1 MKSLATRTTLI
12 TGLAIAGVV
21 LAGTAAIAANIG
33 ILNST
38 DDSSIGSLT
47 ATDELAQPAPA
58 VVEVQPVEKIT
69 PTTLPTPTS
78 TTETTVPAG
87 SSYVVAD
94 AGSVSVAAGPSGL
107 TLLSA
112 AANPGWTAEAVQPAP
127 NTLTVTFRSGDRTVV
142 FVATLGAGGEILA
155 DVTEPIVV
163 TQAAPTGPA
172 PAPAAAT
179 QPAASASTG
188 SYYDDDDHEY
198 EDDDHE
204 YDDDSHEYE
213 DDHHEYEGADDDD

>member
-1 MKSLATRTTLI
+1 M
-12 TGLAIAGVV
+12 
-21 LAGTAAIAANIG
+21 
-33 ILNST
+33 
-38 DDSSIGSLT
+38 
-47 ATDELAQPAPA
+47 
-58 VVEVQPVEKIT
+58 
-69 PTTLPTPTS
+69 
-78 TTETTVPAG
+78 
-87 SSYVVAD
+87 
-94 AGSVSVAAGPSGL
+94 
-107 TLLSA
+107 
-112 AANPGWTAEAVQPAP
+112 QPAP